1 MSVIKNFGILT
12 EKIAW
17 LFLEWRRFNQKRL
30 VSYDITIQQRALL
43 NELNKNEFLSPN
55 EIANYLHCDRPT
67 ASVIIKN
74 LEKKDW
80 IYRKKDEKNA
90 KFHKILISEKG
101 KEILQSVNSSVQ
113 PLTISPFDVLTSEE
127 SEQLFYLLKKCEDR
141 MNEIKD
147 SKENNNE

>member
-1 MSVIKNFGILT
+1 MNAIKSFGILT

-30 VSYDITIQQRALL
+30 VIYGITIQQMALL
-43 NELNKNEFLSPN
+43 NELYKNESLSPN
-55 EIANYLHCDRPT
+55 EIADYLHCDRPT

-90 KFHKILISEKG
+90 KYHKIIILEKG
-101 KEILQSVNSSVQ
+101 KEVLEKVNSSVQ

-127 SEQLFYLLKKCEDR
+127 SDQLFYLLKKCEDR
-141 MNEIKD
+141 MKEITHL
-147 SKENNNE
+147 KENNNE

>member
-1 MSVIKNFGILT
+1 MNAIKSSGILT

-17 LFLEWRRFNQKRL
+17 LFLEWRRFNKKRL
-30 VSYDITIQQRALL
+30 VIYDITIQQMALL
-43 NELNKNEFLSPN
+43 NELYKNESLSPN
-55 EIANYLHCDRPT
+55 EIADYLHCDRPT

-90 KFHKILISEKG
+90 KYHKIIILENG
-101 KEILQSVNSSVQ
+101 KEVLQKVNSSVQ

-127 SEQLFYLLKKCEDR
+127 SDQLFYLLKKCEDR
-141 MNEIKD
+141 MKEITHL
-147 SKENNNE
+147 KENNNE